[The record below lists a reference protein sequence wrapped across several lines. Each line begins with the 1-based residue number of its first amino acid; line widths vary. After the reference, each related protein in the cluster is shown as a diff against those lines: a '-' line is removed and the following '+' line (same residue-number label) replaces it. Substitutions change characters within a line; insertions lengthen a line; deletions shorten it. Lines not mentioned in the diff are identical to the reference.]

1 MRRSRL
7 VAAVAAALL
16 ALTSA
21 PAATAAPIQPSENT
35 DQLVEQQ
42 GCTKKYLIAVPG
54 GANTAPGIPN
64 AMPHGGNVFLTGI
77 LTQLGTGGKVQPLW
91 VSYHATPFAAN
102 NYYAS
107 SADGYNETV
116 RTVRR
121 LSNACP
127 GATFSFTGY
136 SLGADIAA
144 TITSDIANG
153 RGPIDPE
160 RVSGVALFANPHQ
173 GGNGAVLS
181 AGTSPHSRGS
191 LGSLPDGYGV
201 LGPRVLEIC
210 RVDDLVCSMQESHRG
225 LVAPAM
231 RTNLAAGRV
240 PLAEFNVLFR
250 ALGLK
255 SLGVFSDIG
264 SHGGYTLTQQREASN
279 WIIEQSQA
287 PIQIPVP
294 AVELGHE

>member
-1 MRRSRL
+1 MRLSRL
-7 VAAVAAALL
+7 AAAVAAALITL
-16 ALTSA
+16 SSA
-21 PAATAAPIQPSENT
+21 TAATAAPIQPSENT
-35 DQLVEQQ
+35 EQLVDQE
-42 GCTKKYLIAVPG
+42 GCTNKYLIAVPG

-77 LTQLGTGGKVQPLW
+77 LTQLGTSGEVQPLW

-107 SADGYNETV
+107 SADGYKETV

-144 TITSDIANG
+144 RLLRDIAHG
-153 RGPIDPE
+153 HGPIAPE
-160 RVSGVALFANPHQ
+160 RVDSAALFANPYQ

-181 AGTSPHSRGS
+181 RITSPASRGA
-191 LGSLPDGYGV
+191 LGELKGGYGE

-210 RVDDLVCSMQESHRG
+210 NGSDIVCSTRESYRP
-225 LVAPAM
+225 LVAPALK
-231 RTNLAAGRV
+231 TNLRSGQLPAQQ
-240 PLAEFNVLFR
+240 FNELFR
-250 ALGLK
+250 SLGIG
-255 SLGVFSDIG
+255 SLGVFRG
-264 SHGGYTLTQQREASN
+264 MGAHGHYTLWDQREASD
-279 WIIEQSQA
+279 WIISHA
-287 PIQIPVP
+287 
-294 AVELGHE
+294 

>member
-16 ALTSA
+16 AFTSA

-77 LTQLGTGGKVQPLW
+77 LTQLGTGGEVQPLW

-144 TITSDIANG
+144 RLLRDIAHG
-153 RGPIDPE
+153 HGPIDPDH
-160 RVSGVALFANPHQ
+160 VDSAALFANPYQ

-181 AGTSPHSRGS
+181 RVTSPASRGA
-191 LGSLPDGYGV
+191 LGELKGGYGE

-210 RVDDLVCSMQESHRG
+210 NSADIVCSTQESHRP
-225 LVAPAM
+225 LVAPALK
-231 RTNLAAGRV
+231 TNLRAGQL
-240 PLAEFNVLFR
+240 PAQQFNELFR
-250 ALGLK
+250 SLGLG
-255 SLGVFSDIG
+255 SLGVFRG
-264 SHGGYTLTQQREASN
+264 MRAHGHYTLWDQREASD
-279 WIIEQSQA
+279 WIISHA
-287 PIQIPVP
+287 
-294 AVELGHE
+294 

>member
-1 MRRSRL
+1 MKL
-7 VAAVAAALL
+7 PKVTAAAALL
-16 ALTSA
+16 LSLVASPV
-21 PAATAAPIQPSENT
+21 PAQAQQSCAAHY
-35 DQLVEQQ
+35 LV
-42 GCTKKYLIAVPG
+42 AVPG
-54 GANTAPGIPN
+54 GANTAEGIPDYV
-64 AMPHGGNVFLTGI
+64 PHGGNVFMTGI
-77 LTQLGTGGKVQPLW
+77 LTRLGTGGEIQPLW
-91 VSYHATPFAAN
+91 VSYTSTPFATSEYEKSKAGGLKR
-102 NYYAS
+102 ARS
-107 SADGYNETV
+107 TV
-116 RTVRR
+116 SR
-121 LSNACP
+121 LANACP
-127 GATFSFTGY
+127 NAKFSFTGY

-144 TITSDIANG
+144 TITSDIAAD
-153 RGPIDPE
+153 RGPIEPE

-210 RVDDLVCSMQESHRG
+210 RSDDLVCSMQESHRG

-231 RTNLAAGRV
+231 RTNLAAGRI

-255 SLGVFSDIG
+255 SLGIFFDIG
-264 SHGGYTLTQQREASN
+264 SHGGYTLAQQQEASN

-287 PIQIPVP
+287 PIQIPV
-294 AVELGHE
+294 ELGHE

>member
-16 ALTSA
+16 AFTSA

-144 TITSDIANG
+144 RLLRDIAHGN
-153 RGPIDPE
+153 GPIDPD
-160 RVSGVALFANPHQ
+160 RVDSAALFANPYQ
-173 GGNGAVLS
+173 GDNGAALS
-181 AGTSPHSRGS
+181 RITSPASRGA
-191 LGSLPDGYGV
+191 LGELKGGYGE

-210 RVDDLVCSMQESHRG
+210 NSADIVCSTQESYRP

-231 RTNLAAGRV
+231 KTNLRGGQLPAQQ
-240 PLAEFNVLFR
+240 FNELFR
-250 ALGLK
+250 SLGLA
-255 SLGVFSDIG
+255 SLGVFHG
-264 SHGGYTLTQQREASN
+264 MGAHGGYTLWDQREASD
-279 WIIEQSQA
+279 WIISHA
-287 PIQIPVP
+287 
-294 AVELGHE
+294 

>member
-7 VAAVAAALL
+7 VAAVAAALF
-16 ALTSA
+16 AFTSA

-144 TITSDIANG
+144 RLLRDIAHG
-153 RGPIDPE
+153 HGPIDPD
-160 RVSGVALFANPHQ
+160 RVDSAALFANPYQ
-173 GGNGAVLS
+173 GGNGAELS
-181 AGTSPHSRGS
+181 RVTSPASRGA
-191 LGSLPDGYGV
+191 LGELKGGYGE
-201 LGPRVLEIC
+201 LGPRILEIC
-210 RVDDLVCSMQESHRG
+210 NSADIVCSTQESYRP
-225 LVAPAM
+225 LVAPALK
-231 RTNLAAGRV
+231 TNLRAGQL
-240 PLAEFNVLFR
+240 PAQQFNELFR
-250 ALGLK
+250 SLGLG
-255 SLGVFSDIG
+255 SLGVFRG
-264 SHGGYTLTQQREASN
+264 MGAHGHYTLWDQREASD
-279 WIIEQSQA
+279 WIISHA
-287 PIQIPVP
+287 
-294 AVELGHE
+294 

>member
-1 MRRSRL
+1 MSY
-7 VAAVAAALL
+7 
-16 ALTSA
+16 TS
-21 PAATAAPIQPSENT
+21 
-35 DQLVEQQ
+35 
-42 GCTKKYLIAVPG
+42 
-54 GANTAPGIPN
+54 
-64 AMPHGGNVFLTGI
+64 
-77 LTQLGTGGKVQPLW
+77 
-91 VSYHATPFAAN
+91 TPFATSEYEKSKAGGLKR
-102 NYYAS
+102 AR
-107 SADGYNETV
+107 AAV
-116 RTVRR
+116 KR
-121 LSNACP
+121 LANACP
-127 GATFSFTGY
+127 DAKFSFTGY

-153 RGPIDPE
+153 RGPITPE

-181 AGTSPHSRGS
+181 AGTSPNSRGS
-191 LGSLPDGYGV
+191 LGSLPGGYGV

-250 ALGLK
+250 AMGLK
-255 SLGVFSDIG
+255 SLGIFSDIG
-264 SHGGYTLTQQREASN
+264 SHGGYTLAQQREASN

>member
-1 MRRSRL
+1 MKL
-7 VAAVAAALL
+7 PKIAAAAALL
-16 ALTSA
+16 LSLVAT
-21 PAATAAPIQPSENT
+21 PAQAQAQQSCAAHY
-35 DQLVEQQ
+35 LV
-42 GCTKKYLIAVPG
+42 AVPG
-54 GANTAPGIPN
+54 GANTAEGIPDYV
-64 AMPHGGNVFLTGI
+64 PHGGNVFMTGVLTR
-77 LTQLGTGGKVQPLW
+77 LGTGGEIHPLW
-91 VSYHATPFAAN
+91 VSYRSTPFATTEYEKSKAGGLKR
-102 NYYAS
+102 AR
-107 SADGYNETV
+107 AAV
-116 RTVRR
+116 KR
-121 LSNACP
+121 LANACP
-127 GATFSFTGY
+127 NAKFSFTGY

-153 RGPIDPE
+153 RGPIEPE

-181 AGTSPHSRGS
+181 AGTSPNSRGS
-191 LGSLPDGYGV
+191 LGSLPGGYGV

-250 ALGLK
+250 AMGLK
-255 SLGVFSDIG
+255 SLGIFSDIG
-264 SHGGYTLTQQREASN
+264 SHGGYTLAQQREASN

-287 PIQIPVP
+287 PIQIPV
-294 AVELGHE
+294 ELGHE

>member
-1 MRRSRL
+1 MKL
-7 VAAVAAALL
+7 PKIAAAAALL
-16 ALTSA
+16 FSLV
-21 PAATAAPIQPSENT
+21 AAPVQAQAQQSCAAHY
-35 DQLVEQQ
+35 LV
-42 GCTKKYLIAVPG
+42 AVPG
-54 GANTAPGIPN
+54 GANTAEGIPDYV
-64 AMPHGGNVFLTGI
+64 PHGGNVFMTGMLTR
-77 LTQLGTGGKVQPLW
+77 LGTGGEIQPLW
-91 VSYHATPFAAN
+91 VSYNSTPFATSEYEKSKAGGLKR
-102 NYYAS
+102 ARS
-107 SADGYNETV
+107 TV
-116 RTVRR
+116 RK
-121 LSNACP
+121 LANACP
-127 GATFSFTGY
+127 NAKFSFTGY

-144 TITSDIANG
+144 TITSDIAAG
-153 RGPIDPE
+153 RGPIEPE

-181 AGTSPHSRGS
+181 VGTSPHSRGS

-210 RVDDLVCSMQESHRG
+210 RGDDLVCSMQESHRG

-255 SLGVFSDIG
+255 SLGIFFDIG
-264 SHGGYTLTQQREASN
+264 SHGGYTLAQQREASN